1 MKITQVRFN
10 NNDKIECIKCF
21 AVPRRWCTVID
32 KTNGKVY
39 KLMKTGSKLLRIPI
53 QSLNTAHSK
62 SYDFP
67 FDETVFKY
75 HMNDKELDETELV
88 LENGN

>member
-1 MKITQVRFN
+1 
-10 NNDKIECIKCF
+10 
-21 AVPRRWCTVID
+21 
-32 KTNGKVY
+32 
-39 KLMKTGSKLLRIPI
+39 MKTGSKLLQIPI